1 MTADP
6 TAHRTAQGAARPAGR
21 PDPARPDAAIAKA
34 STWNVGTPQRQRE
47 AVDAIRK
54 VWESREWP
62 HPGLL
67 SYSVYTGEDGA
78 TLLHYSQWT
87 GEQAYQELVRDSRDA
102 RNAEID
108 AAVPGIERVGIQTYE
123 HYRSGLRAEGDTRE
137 TGCVVIVDVEFAGP
151 DRARQRDWVDSVFEA
166 LAEETGLPAGG
177 IAAHFHTSTDGTRV
191 LNYAEWESAG
201 HHIAALAAPGEGVGS
216 PSPLWERV
224 QKYPGM
230 TGGGVNRYTPALS
243 LEPASEGQSGDGGGA
258 AGGLR

>member
-1 MTADP
+1 MTTHLTD
-6 TAHRTAQGAARPAGR
+6 R
-21 PDPARPDAAIAKA
+21 PDPARTDARIAKV

-54 VWESREWP
+54 TWESRAWP

-67 SYSVYTGEDGA
+67 SYSVHAGEDGA

-87 GEQAYQELVRDSRDA
+87 GEQAFQDFVREVRDG

-108 AAVPGIERVGIQTYE
+108 AAVPGIERLALHTYE
-123 HYRSGLRAEGDTRE
+123 LYRSGLRAEGDTRE
-137 TGCVVIVDVEFAGP
+137 TGCVVIVDVEFDGP
-151 DRARQRDWVDSVFEA
+151 DPDRQRAWVDAVFEA
-166 LAEETGLPAGG
+166 LGEEAELPAGG

-243 LEPASEGQSGDGGGA
+243 MAPGA
-258 AGGLR
+258 GA

>member
-1 MTADP
+1 MTTHLID
-6 TAHRTAQGAARPAGR
+6 R
-21 PDPARPDAAIAKA
+21 PDPARTDARIAKV

-54 VWESREWP
+54 TWESRAWP

-67 SYSVYTGEDGA
+67 SYSVHAGEDGA
-78 TLLHYSQWT
+78 TLLHYSRWT
-87 GEQAYQELVRDSRDA
+87 GEQAFQDFVREVRDG

-108 AAVPGIERVGIQTYE
+108 AAVPGIERLALHTYE
-123 HYRSGLRAEGDTRE
+123 LYRSGLRAEGDTRE
-137 TGCVVIVDVEFAGP
+137 TGCVVIVDVEFDGP
-151 DRARQRDWVDSVFEA
+151 DPDRQRAWVDAVFEA
-166 LAEETGLPAGG
+166 IGEEAELPAGG

-243 LEPASEGQSGDGGGA
+243 MAPGA
-258 AGGLR
+258 GA

>member
-1 MTADP
+1 MTTHLTD
-6 TAHRTAQGAARPAGR
+6 R
-21 PDPARPDAAIAKA
+21 PDLARTDARIAKV

-54 VWESREWP
+54 TWESRAWP

-67 SYSVYTGEDGA
+67 SYSVHAGEDGA

-87 GEQAYQELVRDSRDA
+87 GEQAFQDFVREVRDG

-108 AAVPGIERVGIQTYE
+108 AAVPGIERLALHTYE
-123 HYRSGLRAEGDTRE
+123 LYRSGLRAEGDTRE
-137 TGCVVIVDVEFAGP
+137 TGCVVIVDVEFDGP
-151 DRARQRDWVDSVFEA
+151 DPDRQRAWVDAVFEA
-166 LAEETGLPAGG
+166 LGEEAELPAGG

-230 TGGGVNRYTPALS
+230 SGGGVNRYTPALS
-243 LEPASEGQSGDGGGA
+243 MAPGA
-258 AGGLR
+258 GA

>member
-1 MTADP
+1 MTTHFTD
-6 TAHRTAQGAARPAGR
+6 R
-21 PDPARPDAAIAKA
+21 PDPARTDARIAKV

-54 VWESREWP
+54 TWESREWP

-67 SYSVYTGEDGA
+67 SYSVHAGEDGA

-87 GEQAYQELVRDSRDA
+87 GEQAFQEYVREVRDG

-108 AAVPGIERVGIQTYE
+108 AAVPGIERVALHTYE
-123 HYRSGLRAEGDTRE
+123 LYRSGLRAEGDTRE
-137 TGCVVIVDVEFAGP
+137 TGCVVIVDVEFDGP
-151 DRARQRDWVDSVFEA
+151 DPDRQRAWVDAVFEA
-166 LAEETGLPAGG
+166 LGEEAELPAGG

-201 HHIAALAAPGEGVGS
+201 HHIAALAAAGEGVES

-243 LEPASEGQSGDGGGA
+243 MAPGA
-258 AGGLR
+258 GA

>member
-1 MTADP
+1 MTTHFTD
-6 TAHRTAQGAARPAGR
+6 R
-21 PDPARPDAAIAKA
+21 PDPARTDARIAKA

-54 VWESREWP
+54 TWESREWP

-67 SYSVYTGEDGA
+67 SYNVHAGEDGA

-87 GEQAYQELVRDSRDA
+87 GEQAFQEYVREVRDG

-108 AAVPGIERVGIQTYE
+108 AAVPGIERLALHTYE
-123 HYRSGLRAEGDTRE
+123 LYRSGPRAEGDTRE
-137 TGCVVIVDVEFAGP
+137 TGCVVIVDVEFDGP
-151 DRARQRDWVDSVFEA
+151 DPDRQRAWVDAVFEA
-166 LAEETGLPAGG
+166 LGEEVELPAGG
-177 IAAHFHTSTDGTRV
+177 IAAHFHTSADGTRV
-191 LNYAEWESAG
+191 LNYAEWESAE
-201 HHIAALAAPGEGVGS
+201 HHIAALAAPGEAVGS

-243 LEPASEGQSGDGGGA
+243 MAPGA
-258 AGGLR
+258 GA

>member
-6 TAHRTAQGAARPAGR
+6 TAHVTAHRTARPTGR

-47 AVDAIRK
+47 TVDAIRK

-177 IAAHFHTSTDGTRV
+177 HRR
-191 LNYAEWESAG
+191 
-201 HHIAALAAPGEGVGS
+201 ALPHEHRRHPGPQLRGVGERLATTS
-216 PSPLWERV
+216 RPSP
-224 QKYPGM
+224 P
-230 TGGGVNRYTPALS
+230 PAR
-243 LEPASEGQSGDGGGA
+243 ASAPRPRSGNASRSTRG
-258 AGGLR
+258 

>member
-1 MTADP
+1 MTTHLID
-6 TAHRTAQGAARPAGR
+6 R
-21 PDPARPDAAIAKA
+21 PDPARTDARIAKVSA
-34 STWNVGTPQRQRE
+34 WNVGTPQRQRE

-54 VWESREWP
+54 TWESRAWP

-67 SYSVYTGEDGA
+67 SYSVHAGEDGA

-87 GEQAYQELVRDSRDA
+87 GEQAFQDFVREVRDG

-108 AAVPGIERVGIQTYE
+108 AAVPGIERLALHTYE
-123 HYRSGLRAEGDTRE
+123 LYRSGLRAEGDTRE
-137 TGCVVIVDVEFAGP
+137 TGCVVIVDVEFDGP
-151 DRARQRDWVDSVFEA
+151 DPDRQRAWVDAVFEA
-166 LAEETGLPAGG
+166 LGEEAELPAGG
-177 IAAHFHTSTDGTRV
+177 IAAHFHTSTDGSRV

-243 LEPASEGQSGDGGGA
+243 MAPGA
-258 AGGLR
+258 GA